1 MEALHTSRTRRQEGV
16 TLIELLVA
24 IGMLVAIIGIAMPVM
39 VQALQTEP
47 QISSRAAQIG
57 EARALTERV
66 TRELRQT
73 YAVDAATTNSI
84 SFRTYVR
91 RSTCGATGSL
101 DPSTPAIQCQVTYT
115 CTSGACARTEGD
127 PGGAA
132 GGGTTVT
139 MVEGLSSDAI
149 FTYLPNTDDPEYVE
163 IRFEFPAEGNEDA
176 ITVEDGTDLRNVIP

>member
-1 MEALHTSRTRRQEGV
+1 MHRTDGV
-16 TLIELLVA
+16 TLVELLVA
-24 IGMLVAIIGIAMPVM
+24 IGMLVAIVGIAMPVM
-39 VQALQTEP
+39 VQALRTEP

-91 RSTCGATGSL
+91 RSACGSTGVP
-101 DPSTPAIQCQVTYT
+101 DPGTPAIQCQVTYT
-115 CTSGACARTEGD
+115 CTAGVCARTEAD

-132 GGGTTVT
+132 GGGTTAV
-139 MVEGLSSDAI
+139 MVEGLSSSAV
-149 FTYLPNTDDPEYVE
+149 FTYLPNANDPEYVE
-163 IRFEFPAEGNEDA
+163 LRFVFPAEGNEDA